1 MKRGLRTMLLG
12 MAAIL
17 GGYCYMIKRNTKRKK
32 WAEPY
37 ETTYIAHR
45 GYFDVNKGIPENS
58 LPAFQRAVEKGYGI
72 ELDVQLTK
80 DKQLVVFHD
89 ETLTRMC
96 GVDKKVRDCTY
107 KELQQFRLQGSKET
121 IPLFTEVQKIV
132 TSDTP
137 WIIEV
142 KPEGDYIGCVEKLL
156 TYMKDYKGLYVV
168 ESFHPAVLHW
178 LRRHEPQVIRG
189 QLSSNMFRQKIMKQG
204 FFAKFALTNL
214 LTNFWAKP
222 DFIAYNHEYVAQ
234 PSYRFCR
241 KLYHAKHA
249 AWTLR
254 SEKELEKAE
263 KNFSIFI
270 FDSFEPKD

>member
-1 MKRGLRTMLLG
+1 MKRGVKSMLLG

-17 GGYCYMIKRNTKRKK
+17 GGYCYMIKPNTKRKK

-222 DFIAYNHEYVAQ
+222 DFIAYNHEYVDQ
-234 PSYRFCR
+234 PSYRLCR

-254 SEKELEKAE
+254 NTEELKKAE

>member
-17 GGYCYMIKRNTKRKK
+17 GGYCYMIKPNTKRKK

-142 KPEGDYIGCVEKLL
+142 KPEG
-156 TYMKDYKGLYVV
+156 